1 MTSAPP
7 CLTRGQA
14 AAWAHYNSIAHITT
28 MHNMIDRS
36 ITPDP
41 FNPQPGDV
49 YARTADG
56 GIGPRRIVV
65 HDIYANGDVRTTVDG
80 AEYLTCKP
88 PAEFRRHLAS
98 IDGLEAVG
106 RVR

>member
-1 MTSAPP
+1 MTNAPP
-7 CLTRGQA
+7 SLTRGQA

-49 YARTADG
+49 YARTHGDG
-56 GIGPRRIVV
+56 PGPRRVVV
-65 HDIYANGDVRTTVDG
+65 HDIQTDGDIRVIVDG
-80 AEYLTCKP
+80 AAVLLCNP
-88 PAEFRRHLAS
+88 PADFRRYLAS
-98 IDGLEAVG
+98 IDGLEAIG